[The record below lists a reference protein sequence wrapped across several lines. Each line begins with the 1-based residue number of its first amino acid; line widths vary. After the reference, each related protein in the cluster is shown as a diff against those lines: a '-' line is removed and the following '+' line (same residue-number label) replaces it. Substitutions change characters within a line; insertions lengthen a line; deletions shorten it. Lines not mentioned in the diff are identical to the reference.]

1 MKIGAHV
8 SAAGGV
14 FNAPK
19 NAHNI
24 GCECFQMFTRSPRG
38 GNAPELTDDIV
49 DKFKDGLK
57 KYKIGNVY
65 VHAPYF
71 INFASARVSV
81 VNGSIEI
88 LRQEL
93 ERSSKLGVKALMTH
107 LGSAKDVGKS
117 KAIKMTINGIKKV
130 LKGYKGSTQ
139 FLLENAAGAGS
150 VIGDSFEELAE
161 IIKGVES
168 VKANK
173 GKIGVCLDTCHAFAS
188 GYDIRD
194 KKSWDETLKVFDK
207 AIGLDRLVIIHAND
221 SKNDFNTRKD
231 RHENI
236 GKGFIGRKSFEV
248 LVSYKK
254 LQKVDVILETPWVDG
269 EKSIKKDINIM
280 KKMRNK

>member
-1 MKIGAHV
+1 MNIGAHV

-38 GNAPELTDDIV
+38 GNAPELTVEIV
-49 DKFKDGLK
+49 DKFKDDLK

-71 INFASARVSV
+71 INFASARAKV
-81 VNGSIEI
+81 VNGSVEI

-93 ERSSKLGVKALMTH
+93 ERSSKLGVRALMTH
-107 LGSAKDVGKS
+107 LGSAKDVGKP
-117 KAIKMTINGIKKV
+117 KAIKMTIDGIKKV

-139 FLLENAAGAGS
+139 FLLENAAGAGA

-168 VKANK
+168 IKVNK
-173 GKIGVCLDTCHAFAS
+173 GKVGVCLDTCHAFAS

-194 KKSWDETLKVFDK
+194 KKSWDKTLRIFDK
-207 AIGLDRLVIIHAND
+207 TIGLDRLVVIHAND
-221 SKNDFNTRKD
+221 SNNDFNTRKD

-254 LQKVDVILETPWVDG
+254 LQKVDVILETPWVEG
-269 EKSIKKDINIM
+269 EKTIKKDIGLM
-280 KKMRNK
+280 KKMRDK